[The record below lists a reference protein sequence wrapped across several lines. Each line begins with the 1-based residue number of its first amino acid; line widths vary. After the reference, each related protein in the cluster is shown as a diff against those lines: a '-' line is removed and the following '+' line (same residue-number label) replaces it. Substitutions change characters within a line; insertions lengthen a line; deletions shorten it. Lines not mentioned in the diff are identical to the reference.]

1 MAPYTSRDKFQKSK
15 GSSERKNLSTL
26 DSSHSKVKKAKIPS
40 GCMKDE
46 QKNEKFEEILKQ
58 RRKTQSAKK
67 KELGPRVII
76 RKEVLSSL
84 EE

>member
-1 MAPYTSRDKFQKSK
+1 
-15 GSSERKNLSTL
+15 
-26 DSSHSKVKKAKIPS
+26 
-40 GCMKDE
+40 MKDE